1 MRIGIRGLLR
11 PVAASLAILSVGCG
25 TTYSPRE
32 PGRIYFAISRQD
44 EILMKDGKKFSL
56 SAFSGDLAEAVS
68 GNPAAEEHARTYVR
82 RQRIAGVLGGLGLA
96 ALVPAYVCWAE
107 SITGV
112 PENRRSMEAAASLF
126 ALGFL
131 VGIASAAIVGE
142 SGMGHLYD
150 AINIY
155 NDDLSRR

>member
-11 PVAASLAILSVGCG
+11 PVAASLAILTVGCG

-44 EILMKDGKKFSL
+44 EILVKDGKKFSL

-68 GNPAAEEHARTYVR
+68 GNPAAEKHARTYVR

-96 ALVPAYVCWAE
+96 AILERDTAAQGADAVVGDAGKKAVAE
-107 SITGV
+107 
-112 PENRRSMEAAASLF
+112 PR
-126 ALGFL
+126 
-131 VGIASAAIVGE
+131 
-142 SGMGHLYD
+142 
-150 AINIY
+150 
-155 NDDLSRR
+155 